1 MFIIWV
7 LLVFLLLY
15 FVLAARGP
23 SVWDRL
29 LGLNLLSSKI
39 LIIVIV
45 FASFQDTAY
54 LLDYA
59 IIYALSG
66 FIGTVFLT
74 RFWGAKQR
82 RKK

>member
-1 MFIIWV
+1 MYIIWV
-7 LLVFLLLY
+7 LLVFLSLY
-15 FVLAARGP
+15 FVLAVRGP

-45 FASFQDTAY
+45 FASFRDTSY

-66 FIGTVFLT
+66 FIGTIFLT
-74 RFWGAKQR
+74 RFWGTKQR